1 MLDKNNIIVI
11 RGRAASFKSSLA
23 VAIANTFI
31 DKKVV
36 YIDLEGHN
44 NIKFN
49 ENINIIN
56 NPENLDIKSI
66 INDNDVVVIDYIELL
81 NYKKDDL
88 LKLKEYVSDT
98 NKTLILVSCR
108 STEIKN
114 VKKSV
119 DYFYTL
125 EDIADL
131 TIIPDKK

>member
-31 DKKVV
+31 DKQVV

-81 NYKKDDL
+81 NYILDGTYRE
-88 LKLKEYVSDT
+88 KLPSSKIS
-98 NKTLILVSCR
+98 
-108 STEIKN
+108 
-114 VKKSV
+114 
-119 DYFYTL
+119 
-125 EDIADL
+125 
-131 TIIPDKK
+131 

>member
-11 RGRAASFKSSLA
+11 RGRVASFKSSLA

-44 NIKFN
+44 NIRFN

-56 NPENLDIKSI
+56 NSKNLDIKSI
-66 INDNDVVVIDYIELL
+66 INDNDIVVIDYIELL
-81 NYKKDDL
+81 NYKKGDL

-114 VKKSV
+114 VEKSV

-131 TIIPDKK
+131 IIIPDKK